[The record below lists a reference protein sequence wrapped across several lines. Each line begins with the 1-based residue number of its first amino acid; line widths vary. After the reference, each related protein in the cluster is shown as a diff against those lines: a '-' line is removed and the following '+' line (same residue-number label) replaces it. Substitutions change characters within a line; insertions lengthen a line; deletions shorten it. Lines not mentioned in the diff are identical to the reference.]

1 MLNIDVNY
9 NPFFIS
15 CEIITKNSFQYFYS
29 SYQQNAENEEQC
41 QFAVQMNESL
51 VKILN
56 NINMNMYVNK
66 NKLTTLNHLTIFSA
80 AFRNT
85 IIGMNVLSN
94 DSFVE
99 ELKQMTESCLKFFNQ
114 VRRKEQIPDVLKY
127 CLTDHTVPTKI
138 LSLLNFIIPNSGY
151 FAS

>member
-1 MLNIDVNY
+1 
-9 NPFFIS
+9 
-15 CEIITKNSFQYFYS
+15 
-29 SYQQNAENEEQC
+29 
-41 QFAVQMNESL
+41 
-51 VKILN
+51 
-56 NINMNMYVNK
+56 MNMYVNK